1 MLRER
6 CPNDNHGRA
15 VVTIRFC
22 PNCGVVVN
30 ERILARGC
38 SPEKHA
44 RMRRVRN
51 TYCVDC
57 GQTLAQKRSG
67 RRAEVRR

>member
-6 CPNDNHGRA
+6 CSNDNHGRA
-15 VVTIRFC
+15 VVTVRFC
-22 PNCGVVVN
+22 ANCGVVVN
-30 ERILARGC
+30 ESILASRC
-38 SPEKHA
+38 RLEKHA

-57 GQTLAQKRSG
+57 GQGLNRERSG
-67 RRAEVRR
+67 R

>member
-1 MLRER
+1 MLRKY
-6 CPNDNHGRA
+6 CPNDNHGRS
-15 VVTIRFC
+15 VVTVRFC

-30 ERILARGC
+30 KRILAIGC
-38 SPEKHA
+38 PPEKHA

-57 GQTLAQKRSG
+57 GQGLVQERSG
-67 RRAEVRR
+67 R

>member
-1 MLRER
+1 MLREH
-6 CPNDNHGRA
+6 CPNDNHGRS
-15 VVTIRFC
+15 VVTVRFC

-30 ERILARGC
+30 KSILARGC
-38 SPEKHA
+38 SPERHA

-57 GQTLAQKRSG
+57 GQGLIQERSG
-67 RRAEVRR
+67 R

>member
-30 ERILARGC
+30 ERIHAREC
-38 SPEKHA
+38 LPEKHA

-57 GQTLAQKRSG
+57 GQTLVQKRSG